1 MNIHQNQT
9 NIRKLLKEGMR
20 KSATT
25 GKNKAVYFP
34 GCYIISQDLKTSL
47 YKLGEAH
54 GEGGLYTRITHQYK
68 ICMPLKNSQ
77 FYLHYIVICPREQEN
92 GENYS
97 HIMETA
103 LKNTIA
109 SPVEDSYSVEYIFN
123 KDINFTEER
132 TVECLTTNREY
143 FRIAI
148 KFNKNNFQ
156 LFGDDHFEE
165 KLYDFDELSSL
176 NTLESLLSLYQ
187 TDPNIKIPAIAAEI
201 VPPAAKAKTKAKA
214 SAKSK
219 TKKTIVRLNERPERT
234 NKKIPAKLMT

>member
-54 GEGGLYTRITHQYK
+54 GEGGLFTRITHQYK

-123 KDINFTEER
+123 KDVNFTEER
-132 TVECLTTNREY
+132 TVECLTNNREY

-156 LFGDDHFEE
+156 LFGDDQFEE

-176 NTLESLLSLYQ
+176 EILES
-187 TDPNIKIPAIAAEI
+187 
-201 VPPAAKAKTKAKA
+201 
-214 SAKSK
+214 
-219 TKKTIVRLNERPERT
+219 
-234 NKKIPAKLMT
+234 